1 MPFDNCIAKVF
12 TDTSITRDAPAVSGV
27 YGISNASE
35 WIYVGETD
43 NIQARLMEHL
53 QEERTFLTDRK
64 PTGFAY
70 EPCPSHS
77 RMARQNRLI
86 QELEPVCNRR
96 PEQRRP
102 DRGLQGRLTG

>member
-1 MPFDNCIAKVF
+1 MPFENCIARVF
-12 TDTSITRDAPAVSGV
+12 TNTSIYRDAPAVSGV
-27 YGISNASE
+27 YGISNARE

-53 QEERTFLTDRK
+53 QEDSTLLTDRQ

-70 EPCPSHS
+70 ETCPPYS
-77 RMARQNRLI
+77 RIARQSRLV

-102 DRGLQGRLTG
+102 DRGTQGRLTG